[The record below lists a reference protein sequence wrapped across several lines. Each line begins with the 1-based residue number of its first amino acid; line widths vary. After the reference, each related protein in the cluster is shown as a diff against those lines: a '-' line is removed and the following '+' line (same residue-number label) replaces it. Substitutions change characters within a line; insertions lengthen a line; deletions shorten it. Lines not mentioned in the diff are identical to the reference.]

1 MRPRATLEIDL
12 YQAEYLWRN
21 VINGMPKTR
30 SEIGARKALELLN
43 DLESAIDSLRLKEEE
58 AAL

>member
-1 MRPRATLEIDL
+1 MKQRAILKIDL

-43 DLESAIDSLRLKEEE
+43 DLESAIDSLRLEEEE